1 MARLAGTIDQHPS
14 AQTLFK
20 SMSTSS
26 FSPFRRVVVIY
37 SVVAFLWIWL
47 SDRAVDLLFHDHG
60 LYPSA
65 QTWKGWLFVGVTTVF
80 LYVLLRRL
88 HGQIQRAAAL
98 ETASLR
104 REAHTAALLN
114 ALADGSGEAI
124 FAKDLE
130 GRYLL
135 FNREAAYWTGQAP
148 ENVLGRDDRVLFPE
162 EQVQVIQAND
172 RRVMAQNSTQTFQ
185 EVLDTR
191 QGQRICLATKGPLHD
206 ENGVRGMFG
215 ITRDITAMVVAQRQ
229 LESSERGYRLL
240 FEANPHPMWV
250 FDRATLR
257 FLAVNEAAMLRYGY
271 ERSEFLGM
279 TIEDI
284 RQPKN
289 VPVLRQMLADI
300 EQVNLRDIANL
311 GVWTLRAKDGGFLE
325 VEILTSKIDFEGHP
339 ARLVLA
345 QDVMERNRVA
355 RERDAAHQ
363 QLQAVLSRIT
373 DAFMST
379 DIDQRLVYV
388 NDKVAL
394 LAGRASP
401 DEMLGQVVWDVFPEA
416 VGTPFEAAYWRA
428 CATGQLTVAEDWYPP
443 WGLWLEVRLFPSG
456 EGVSA
461 YITDI
466 SDRKRSEQALLQ
478 SQNDLTKLS
487 TQLMAQER
495 LTARRIGQALHDHLG
510 QQLGSARLYLDVA
523 MAQAAAADPATPAR
537 DPLAQVSALLDG
549 AIAEVRH
556 VLRDMRPPLLE
567 DQGLAAA
574 LDNELRLSP
583 AQDMGLHVA
592 LELGAA
598 VRGLR
603 WPDAVEYA
611 SFMIAREAIGNAVRH
626 AQGSCIRV
634 SLDGEPGH
642 LSLRIEDDG
651 VGLEP
656 ADLQGRP
663 GHLGMLGM
671 RERAAAMGARLA
683 IERGAYGGTVVAL
696 TLEVAP

>member
-1 MARLAGTIDQHPS
+1 
-14 AQTLFK
+14 
-20 SMSTSS
+20 MSTPS
-26 FSPFRRVVVIY
+26 FRPFRRVVVAY
-37 SVVAFLWIWL
+37 ALAAFLWIWL
-47 SDRAVDLLFHDHG
+47 SDRAVDLLFHDHSWH
-60 LYPSA
+60 LWA
-65 QTWKGWLFVGVTTVF
+65 QTWKGWLFVGVTTGF

-88 HGQIQRAAAL
+88 HSQMQRAAAL
-98 ETASLR
+98 ETAALR
-104 REAHTAALLN
+104 REAHTAALLC
-114 ALADGSGEAI
+114 AVADGSGEAI

-135 FNREAAYWTGQAP
+135 FNREAARWTGQAADS
-148 ENVLGRDDRVLFPE
+148 VLGCDDRALFPP
-162 EQVQVIQAND
+162 EQVQAIQAND
-172 RRVMAQNSTQTFQ
+172 RLVMAQDSTQTFQ

-191 QGQRICLATKGPLHD
+191 QGQRICLSTKGPLHGA
-206 ENGVRGMFG
+206 NGVTGLFG
-215 ITRDITAMVVAQRQ
+215 LTRDITATVAAQRQ

-250 FDRATLR
+250 FDRASLR
-257 FLAVNEAAMLRYGY
+257 FLAVNEAAMARYGY

-279 TIEDI
+279 TIENI
-284 RQPKN
+284 RPPDS
-289 VPVLRQMLADI
+289 VPALRQLLAGI
-300 EQVNLRDIANL
+300 EQSRPREIFNV
-311 GVWTLRAKDGGFLE
+311 GVWTHRTKDGGLLE
-325 VEILTSKIDFEGHP
+325 VEILTSEIDFEGRP

-363 QLQAVLSRIT
+363 RLQAVLSRIT

-379 DIDQRLVYV
+379 DTDQRLVYV
-388 NDKVAL
+388 NNKVAL
-394 LAGRASP
+394 LAGRVSP
-401 DEMLGQVVWDVFPEA
+401 GEMLGQVVWDVFPEA
-416 VGTPFEAAYWRA
+416 VGTAFEAAYWSA
-428 CATGQLTVAEDWYPP
+428 LETGQLAVAEDWYPP
-443 WGLWLEVRLFPSG
+443 WGLWLEVRLFPSD

-466 SDRKRSEQALLQ
+466 SERKRSEQALLQ
-478 SQNDLTKLS
+478 SQNALSKLS
-487 TQLMAQER
+487 MQLMAQER
-495 LTARRIGQALHDHLG
+495 ETARRIGQALHDQLG

-523 MAQAAAADPATPAR
+523 MAQAAVVDSVLPTR
-537 DPLAQVSALLDG
+537 HPLSQVSALLDG

-583 AQDMGLHVA
+583 AQDLGLRVA
-592 LELGAA
+592 LELGPA

-611 SFMIAREAIGNAVRH
+611 SFMIAREAIGNALRH
-626 AQGSCIRV
+626 AQGTCIRV
-634 SLDGEPGH
+634 ALDGDPGH

-656 ADLQGRP
+656 ASLQGRP
-663 GHLGMLGM
+663 GHLGMVGM
-671 RERAAAMGARLA
+671 RERAAAIGARLVV
-683 IERGAYGGTVVAL
+683 ERGAQGGTVVAL
-696 TLEVAP
+696 TLEMVEP